1 MMIAYGHM
9 HYTPDV
15 FWGFS
20 LREWQ
25 AALKGYIKKE
35 YGDQA
40 LTAPIKRSRLDQL
53 MKEYPDDR

>member
-1 MMIAYGHM
+1 MIAFGHM
-9 HYTPDV
+9 HFTPDT

-35 YGDQA
+35 YGDQ
-40 LTAPIKRSRLDQL
+40 PQPMRRSRLQQL
-53 MKEYPDDR
+53 MKEYPDDRPPN